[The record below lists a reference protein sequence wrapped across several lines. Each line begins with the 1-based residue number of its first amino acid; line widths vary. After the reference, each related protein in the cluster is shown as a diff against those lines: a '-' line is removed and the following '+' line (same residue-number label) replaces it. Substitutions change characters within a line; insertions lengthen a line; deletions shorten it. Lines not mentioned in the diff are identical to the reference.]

1 MTLSPTISPR
11 SGVPLPGASLAGGSL
26 EIRLSHLVGLPVGE
40 SERRAAT
47 DAICDTLA
55 VALAGAADPRSDQLM
70 STLATAR
77 EPAPGL
83 SFVLG
88 TDHWLS
94 TSDAALYFGFSAHL
108 LDYDD
113 DETELAMAHL
123 SAPSLAAT
131 LAVVNRFGH
140 TADEALLIDAYVTGC
155 KAMLLLGAAW
165 NPALHTAGWHPTS
178 VLGVFGA
185 TLAAA
190 RYMGL
195 DQAQSLS
202 AIRLAASLASGGR
215 GAFGGMGKPLQV
227 GQSAA
232 SGVRCAELAQAG
244 WPGSSKAFDGLATA
258 LFSQGAVTADADV
271 SEFPPEGFVTKLY
284 PSCTATHAAIYAT
297 LTLCAGVSEHDLPQ
311 RITCA
316 LDPCALAILQSSLP
330 RSGDEGRFSLA
341 YCLATAAVTGRVGLA
356 AFEAKAFQDGAP
368 ADPRVRDMISRID
381 IAEAHDLPFGPSG
394 IATGAHVTVFA
405 GDHETHSMTTE
416 AAPGSLSLPV
426 TAGDLSDKWCDCLSR
441 YMAARYGVLTN
452 TDIAADLLP
461 MLRNAM
467 TPGGLKAL
475 QRRLTETTSIQGKQE
490 CKTP

>member
-1 MTLSPTISPR
+1 MTLSSTIPPR
-11 SGVPLPGASLAGGSL
+11 SGARLPGTSLAGASL
-26 EIRLSHLVGLPVGE
+26 EIRLSHLSELPVGE
-40 SERRAAT
+40 TERRAAT

-55 VALAGAADPRSDQLM
+55 VALAGDADPRSDQLM
-70 STLATAR
+70 STLSTAR

-88 TDHWLS
+88 TDRWLS
-94 TSDAALYFGFSAHL
+94 TSDAALYCGFSAHL

-123 SAPSLAAT
+123 SAPSLAAA

-140 TADEALLIDAYVTGC
+140 TADEAQLIDAYVTGC

-165 NPALHTAGWHPTS
+165 NPTLHAAGWHPTS

-190 RYMGL
+190 QCMGL

-215 GAFGGMGKPLQV
+215 GAFGGLGKPLQV

-232 SGVRCAELAQAG
+232 SGVRCAELARAG
-244 WPGSSKAFDGLATA
+244 WHGSPSALEGLAMA
-258 LFSQGAVTADADV
+258 LFSQDVMTLDAVV
-271 SEFPPEGFVTKLY
+271 SDFPPEGFVTKLY

-297 LTLCAGVSEHDLPQ
+297 LALCADVSEHDLPQ

-316 LDPCALAILQSSLP
+316 LDPRALAILQSTP
-330 RSGDEGRFSLA
+330 PKSGDEGRFSLA
-341 YCLATAAVTGRVGLA
+341 YCLAAAAVSGRVGLD
-356 AFEAKAFQDGAP
+356 AFEARAFQDDTP
-368 ADPRVRDMISRID
+368 ADPRIRDMMHRID

-394 IATGAHVTVFA
+394 IATGAHVTVFV
-405 GDHETHSMTTE
+405 GDHETHSMTAE
-416 AAPGSLSLPV
+416 AAPGSLRLPA
-426 TAGDLSDKWCDCLSR
+426 TDADLSGKWCDCLSR
-441 YMAARYGVLTN
+441 YMGTRYGVLTN
-452 TDIAADLLP
+452 TDVASDLLP
-461 MLRNAM
+461 MLRNAT
-467 TPGGLKAL
+467 TPEGLQAL

-490 CKTP
+490 CKIL

>member
-1 MTLSPTISPR
+1 MTLSSTISPR
-11 SGVPLPGASLAGGSL
+11 SGTPLPGGSLAGSSI
-26 EIRLSHLVGLPVGE
+26 EMRLSHLVGLPVGE
-40 SERRAAT
+40 GERRAAT

-70 STLATAR
+70 RTLSTAR

-83 SFVLG
+83 SFALG

-123 SAPSLAAT
+123 SAPSLAAA
-131 LAVVNRFGH
+131 LAVVNRFGQ
-140 TADEALLIDAYVTGC
+140 TADESQLVDAYVTGC
-155 KAMLLLGAAW
+155 KAMLLLGAVW
-165 NPALHTAGWHPTS
+165 NPAVHAAGWHPTS

-190 RYMGL
+190 RCMGL

-202 AIRLAASLASGGR
+202 AVRLAASLASGGR

-232 SGVRCAELAQAG
+232 SGVRCAELARAG
-244 WPGSSKAFDGLATA
+244 WQGSSDALDGLATA
-258 LFSQGAVTADADV
+258 LFSQGAMTADADV
-271 SEFPPEGFVTKLY
+271 SEFPPAGFVTKLY

-297 LTLCAGVSEHDLPQ
+297 LTLCAEVSEHDLPQ

-316 LDPCALAILQSSLP
+316 LDPRALAILQSTP
-330 RSGDEGRFSLA
+330 PKSGDEGRFSLA
-341 YCLATAAVTGRVGLA
+341 YCLATAAVTGRVGLD

-368 ADPRVRDMISRID
+368 ADPRIREMMHRID

-394 IATGAHVTVFA
+394 IATGAHVTVFV
-405 GDHETHSMTTE
+405 GDDEPHSMTAE
-416 AAPGSLSLPV
+416 AAPGSLSLPA
-426 TAGDLSDKWCDCLSR
+426 TEGDLSDKWCDCLTK
-441 YMAARYGVLTN
+441 YTVGRYGALAN
-452 TDIAADLLP
+452 TDVASDLLP
-461 MLRNAM
+461 MLRNAT
-467 TPGGLKAL
+467 TPGGLQTL
-475 QRRLTETTSIQGKQE
+475 QRRLTEMTSIQGKQE